1 MKLCLGR
8 ITSVGKTLCGYQKDA
23 LSAERKCQFH
33 EQTAIRGIRGSHT
46 AAMHA
51 NNALSDRETETRASR
66 IRIVFGMY
74 SIKRQ
79 KDFLKIGLRY
89 SRTIVSHLNKAGSFG

>member
-23 LSAERKCQFH
+23 LSAERKFQFH

-46 AAMHA
+46 AALHP
-51 NNALSDRETETRASR
+51 NNAPSDRETATRASR
-66 IRIVFGMY
+66 TTIFFGMF

-79 KDFLKIGLRY
+79 KAFLKIGLRY
-89 SRTIVSHLNKAGSFG
+89 PRPIVSHLNKAGSFG